1 MPDFHTGCGLA
12 KAIRTM
18 PSPDRP
24 LPDWLN
30 DPDCQALCED
40 IANLCWEL
48 ARKQA
53 AIEVTRVG
61 ALPCATAE
69 SPSFAMTLT

>member
-1 MPDFHTGCGLA
+1 MLEFHARCGLA

-18 PSPDRP
+18 PSPERP

-61 ALPCATAE
+61 TLPCATPLSE
-69 SPSFAMTLT
+69 LTLT